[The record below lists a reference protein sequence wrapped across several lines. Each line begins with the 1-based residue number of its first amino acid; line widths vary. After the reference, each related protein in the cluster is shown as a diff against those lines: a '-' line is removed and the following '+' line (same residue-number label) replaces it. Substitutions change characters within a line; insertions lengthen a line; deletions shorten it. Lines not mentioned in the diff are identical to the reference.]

1 VRSFAKHDICRPQ
14 AFSLTIIVQAFSMTT
29 VVQAILCAQ
38 SDVWGCMY
46 QIVTVPVLLLHLSCS
61 ILGSNAGR
69 QQAVTLLYKLCDFT
83 CKRDLQHT
91 QQVSR
96 CCDGTSIL
104 VAHIHQAVINDG
116 CDQCSCIHIFKCLS
130 RDMTRLQVPC
140 IMSTLLLTF
149 VARTSMLPQLHSTA
163 QPFQV

>member
-1 VRSFAKHDICRPQ
+1 M
-14 AFSLTIIVQAFSMTT
+14 TIIVQAFSKTT
-29 VVQAILCAQ
+29 IVQAILCGQ

-61 ILGSNAGR
+61 IFSSNAGC

-96 CCDGTSIL
+96 RCD
-104 VAHIHQAVINDG
+104 VASAVIAHVYRAQL
-116 CDQCSCIHIFKCLS
+116 C
-130 RDMTRLQVPC
+130 RLFSMVAVTNSNA
-140 IMSTLLLTF
+140 ST
-149 VARTSMLPQLHSTA
+149 H
-163 QPFQV
+163 